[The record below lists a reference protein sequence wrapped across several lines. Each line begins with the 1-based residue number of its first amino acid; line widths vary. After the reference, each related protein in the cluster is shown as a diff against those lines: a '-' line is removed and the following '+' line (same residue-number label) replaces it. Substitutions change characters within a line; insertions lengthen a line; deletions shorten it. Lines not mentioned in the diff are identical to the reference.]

1 MPIVKNHECVRDGVT
16 ARILR
21 LKIDE
26 IQYFGVPKRA
36 KKYFEKSRKKLLT
49 NRFSHAILTK
59 LSPKSGRVYLEN

>member
-1 MPIVKNHECVRDGVT
+1 MRIGQNHECVRDGVP

-21 LKIDE
+21 LKIDT
-26 IQYFGVPKRA
+26 IQYLGVLKSA
-36 KKYFEKSRKKLLT
+36 KKYFEKYCEKLLT